1 MNAITERI
9 LMTYAMLLGRVERPE
24 KGASMTEYAIL
35 VAVMAGIVLILVTL
49 LGSKISTFI
58 AGISITT

>member
-1 MNAITERI
+1 
-9 LMTYAMLLGRVERPE
+9 MLLGRVERPE

-58 AGISITT
+58 SGISIST